1 MLRVR
6 NGGRR
11 SYPPLTL
18 RLFVLLGRP
27 TIDKCEKIK
36 KQRELKAEIDSLDTE
51 NILPS
56 TKRGLRS
63 SALSNTKKKRR
74 IVEDDSEDDDRDAPA
89 PLDISFLG
97 NQSEEDSD

>member
-1 MLRVR
+1 MKAVDHIH
-6 NGGRR
+6 
-11 SYPPLTL
+11 PLTL

-51 NILPS
+51 NILTS
-56 TKRGLRS
+56 SKRGLRS

-89 PLDISFLG
+89 PLDMSFLG